1 MQFFS
6 NKIYVN
12 GSQKSFQDLI
22 DGVKNP
28 GMTKVAS
35 SAEAPVKEA
44 GKEAMMEKTTKGGK
58 MPKEVVEHFKDKS
71 EGSGKSGASGRSGA
85 SGKSGKSGASGK
97 SGLTAAQKK
106 LPAALQQA
114 ILDKKKAEADDQGLK
129 IASIEKVNDN
139 EVVLTLATSHE
150 AGWAHAETNS
160 DDGEEVVID
169 DSEESK
175 SGKSGKSGKE
185 SCYSSKESC
194 WSGKMASE
202 QPKFVKIAN
211 LTEKQK
217 SHFRKY
223 WDNVWPKDF
232 IEALL
237 SVQN

>member
-22 DGVKNP
+22 DGVKGNS
-28 GMTKVAS
+28 MTKTAS
-35 SAEAPVKEA
+35 AAEAPVKEA
-44 GKEAMMEKTTKGGK
+44 GKEAMMEKTTKGDK
-58 MPKEVVEHFKDKS
+58 MPKAVLEHLK
-71 EGSGKSGASGRSGA
+71 GKSGASGK
-85 SGKSGKSGASGK
+85 SGKSGEAKKSGTSGKSGASGK

-114 ILDKKKAEADDQGLK
+114 ILDKKKAETEDQGLK

-139 EVVLTLATSHE
+139 EVVLTLATAHE
-150 AGWAHAETNS
+150 AGWAHAETKS
-160 DDGEEVVID
+160 EDGEEVVID

-175 SGKSGKSGKE
+175 SGKSGKSG
-185 SCYSSKESC
+185 KESC

>member
-22 DGVKNP
+22 DGVKGNS
-28 GMTKVAS
+28 MTKTAS
-35 SAEAPVKEA
+35 AAEAPVKEA

-58 MPKEVVEHFKDKS
+58 MPKEVLEHFKGKS
-71 EGSGKSGASGRSGA
+71 GVSGKSGKSGEAKKSGT
-85 SGKSGKSGASGK
+85 SGKSGASGK

-114 ILDKKKAEADDQGLK
+114 ILDKKKAETEDQGLK

-139 EVVLTLATSHE
+139 EVVLTLATAHE
-150 AGWAHAETNS
+150 AGWAHAETKS
-160 DDGEEVVID
+160 EDGEEVVID

-175 SGKSGKSGKE
+175 SGKSG
-185 SCYSSKESC
+185 KESC